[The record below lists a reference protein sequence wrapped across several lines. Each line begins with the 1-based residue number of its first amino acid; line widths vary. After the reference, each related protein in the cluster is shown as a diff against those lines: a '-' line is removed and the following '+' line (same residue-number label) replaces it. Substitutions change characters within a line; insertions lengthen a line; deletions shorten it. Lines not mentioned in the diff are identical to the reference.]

1 MKKATTAKKV
11 EVEQVENSAITW
23 NPWLGVVFIIIV
35 FYLSQLMAGAGISVY
50 PLLEGW
56 SNSQATE
63 WLQNSVGAQFLY
75 ILLAETLAIGSLWQ
89 FLKLSGSNFAA
100 IGLRKP
106 RWSDVG
112 YGLLAVPAYYLLY
125 LITVTIVS
133 LLVPGFDIDQAQE
146 IGFKNVQGVLPLLIT
161 FVSLVIIP
169 PIAEE
174 IMARGFLYSS
184 LTKAMR
190 IIPAAIITSALFA
203 MAHLPMGGDAGPL
216 YVAAVDTF
224 ILSLVLVYLREK
236 TGSLTASITLHAFKN
251 GVAFMALFVFHL

>member
-1 MKKATTAKKV
+1 MSGI
-11 EVEQVENSAITW
+11 NW
-23 NPWLGVVFIIIV
+23 NPWLGVGFIVVV
-35 FYLSQLMAGAGISVY
+35 FYLSQLLAGASISVY

-56 SNSQATE
+56 SNSQANE
-63 WLQNSVGAQFLY
+63 WLRNSVGAQFLY
-75 ILLAETLAIGSLWQ
+75 ILLAEALAIGLLWQ
-89 FLKLSGSNFAA
+89 FLKLFRSNFAA
-100 IGLRKP
+100 IGLTKP
-106 RWSDVG
+106 RWRDVG
-112 YGLLAVPAYYLLY
+112 YGLLAVPFYYLFY
-125 LITVTIVS
+125 VITVSVVNY
-133 LLVPGFDIDQAQE
+133 LVPSFNINQAQE

-184 LTKAMR
+184 LKKAMR
-190 IIPAAIITSALFA
+190 IIPAALLTSLLFA